1 MSISAF
7 HAPKVDTSVG
17 PHSEIAAG
25 ELKKYNTLR
34 VDEIISVGNKH
45 DGKKAKYGLFSIWV
59 CIQKSEASFSYEER
73 LHTSR
78 NFNFP

>member
-1 MSISAF
+1 LTNGKYLSIEHRVTVNPQKESMSISAF

-45 DGKKAKYGLFSIWV
+45 DGKKAKYGLFSI
-59 CIQKSEASFSYEER
+59 
-73 LHTSR
+73 
-78 NFNFP
+78 